1 MEGLFS
7 GILRYFAGIGLQ
19 KLIKEHV
26 NIFSTHIIFCDY
38 SIRINWFF
46 PKYVNIIFL

>member
-1 MEGLFS
+1 MEGLIF
-7 GILRYFAGIGLQ
+7 GILRYCAGIGLQ